1 MPDVNQVHRTTPG
14 FVTQC
19 NAADTAA
26 IGMSV
31 YELGLSHFAKH
42 LANAYSQ
49 GYMHDLQ
56 YHLTQ
61 GPNGEQ
67 VRAVEMNQ
75 FDVESRGPIAVTD
88 RPLDIAI
95 RGPGHLI
102 VDGSGSTSEDTK
114 ILHGMKISGSFQMD
128 VDGYLHDEGG
138 NILLGKPVD
147 DNGQFAPCSVLTDLE
162 RVKLDLMP
170 DQSKATENIRFAGV
184 FPADNITPGDTRESA
199 VDVYDSLG
207 VAHQLRFVWK
217 FLSPRLWQITAQDT
231 MNTPLT
237 QDTLGGDP
245 WQDTLDNAG
254 NLDVRGGA
262 IITFDENGLYDG
274 ALPATDATYVTYDN
288 ALRDHTVA
296 KAMSDRAAK
305 ILLENPTISKA
316 DLITDATNFADA
328 NYPAPVP
335 PAGATRE
342 HTEAQAVIAAM
353 TAAGPNA
360 ADALTAAEGETAA
373 QQTNQNNAWLALLP
387 IFSPQKM
394 PPKVFAHNWVSST
407 GALVGSADSTIALD
421 PSQFDLSGDQYQVR
435 TPEQD
440 GRGSSAFKGISIDDG
455 GVISYE
461 FFGQEP
467 KKAWQLFLINYT
479 NNNAMVQEFGNILIP
494 NENCGAY
501 VLNMPLTN
509 NLGATQPKCIVES
522 NVNQQE
528 ALLGTQ
534 RMSLVTQANTTVY
547 KIAVDLDKFIMN
559 MIAQSA

>member
-1 MPDVNQVHRTTPG
+1 MPDVNQIHRETPS

-19 NAADTAA
+19 QAADTAA
-26 IGMSV
+26 IAMSV

-61 GPNGEQ
+61 GPHGEQ
-67 VRAVEMNQ
+67 VRAVEMNH
-75 FDVESRGPIAVTD
+75 FDSDARGPITVTD

-95 RGPGHLI
+95 RGPGHLV
-102 VDGSGSTSEDTK
+102 VDGSGSTSPDSK
-114 ILHGMKISGSFQMD
+114 IVPGAKISGSFQMD
-128 VDGYLHDEGG
+128 ADGFVHDEGG

-147 DNGQFAPCSVLTDLE
+147 DAGQFAPCSVLTDLE

-170 DQSKATENIRFAGV
+170 DQSKATENVRFAGN
-184 FPADNITPGDTRESA
+184 FPADNIKPGDTRESA

-207 VAHQLRFVWK
+207 VSHQLRFVYK
-217 FLSPRLWQITAQDT
+217 FLSPRVWQMTIQET
-231 MNTPLT
+231 MGTTLS
-237 QDTLGGDP
+237 QDTLGGAS
-245 WQDTLDNAG
+245 WQDTLNTDG
-254 NLDVRGGA
+254 NLQTRGGA
-262 IITFDENGLYDG
+262 IITFDDEGNYNGS
-274 ALPATDATYVTYDN
+274 LPATDATYVVYDD
-288 ALRDHTVA
+288 ALRDYTAA
-296 KAMSDRAAK
+296 KTMSDRAAK
-305 ILLENPTISKA
+305 TLLENPTISKA
-316 DLITDATNFADA
+316 DLITDATSFMNAT
-328 NYPAPVP
+328 YPVSVP
-335 PAGATRE
+335 PTRE
-342 HTEAQAVIAAM
+342 RTEAEAVITAM
-353 TAAGPNA
+353 NGAGPTAAN
-360 ADALTAAEGETAA
+360 ALTAAEGETTAKK
-373 QQTNQNNAWLALLP
+373 TDKDNAWLALTP
-387 IFSPQKM
+387 HFSPQQM
-394 PPKVFAHNWVSST
+394 PPKVFAHDWLNSLGT
-407 GALVGSADSTIALD
+407 LVGSADSTIALD
-421 PSQFDLSGDQYQVR
+421 PSEFYLSGDQYQVR

-440 GRGSSAFKGISIDDG
+440 GRGSSAFKGVSINDG

-467 KKAWQLFLINYT
+467 KKAWQLFLVNFT

-547 KIAVDLDKFIMN
+547 KIAVDLDKFVMN
-559 MIAQSA
+559 MIAQAA